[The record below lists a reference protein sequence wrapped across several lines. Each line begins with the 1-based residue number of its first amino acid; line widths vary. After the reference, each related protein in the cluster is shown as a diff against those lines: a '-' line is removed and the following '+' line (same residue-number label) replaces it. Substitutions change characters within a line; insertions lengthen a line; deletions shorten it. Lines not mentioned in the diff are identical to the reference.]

1 MQSTGKTAGYREPVA
16 NRISGVIPSLCAE
29 IAAPKSPRLSAALG
43 KTHLT
48 VRHMLAAGHS
58 VRMPTTEGAFCVVES
73 RTVLA
78 PLRGLS
84 YPQGHVIVKP
94 NLLIFNLI
102 GGYGF

>member
-1 MQSTGKTAGYREPVA
+1 MQSTGKTAGEPVA

-48 VRHMLAAGHS
+48 VRHMLAPGHS

-84 YPQGHVIVKP
+84 YPTLV
-94 NLLIFNLI
+94 
-102 GGYGF
+102 